1 MNRPRSLRRSLT
13 LLFIL
18 AAAFPVLLL
27 GLYYDRQ
34 LTASLTE
41 RITADTLTQARALR
55 EEITQ
60 FLQAP
65 QASLQ
70 LAGRMIDDHI
80 LLNPQEIDRYLSI
93 TVNNGQVF
101 ESILL
106 LAADGRITHWGQ
118 SDNADVVQGELV
130 DLDLS
135 GHPFF
140 VQLRERH
147 RPLWSHTFTS
157 PLNAEPTV
165 GFGLP
170 LQDGYLVGNIRLA
183 QLTERISTYRGSDP
197 QTEIAVLDQAGT
209 IIAHSDPQVARQR
222 LNLRNQK
229 IVRNGMAGKEGTVY
243 GRPSNREKLSGL
255 VIVPGTGWMV
265 MVSLPFES
273 ALQPVSRVRN
283 LTLAVTA
290 LGIAFA
296 TIIALLLANRLLRP
310 LEAMITGTREL
321 SRGRYDI
328 TLASDSYSELADL
341 EASFKTMAT
350 ALQEREQSLNKSRR
364 RYRML
369 FNSCN
374 DAVCVCLLEADD
386 SFGKLIEV
394 NDIACQRLHYDREAL
409 LSMTFTALF
418 APEIR
423 WDLDKQRQ
431 LLLKNRQLL
440 FESVHLTRGGLL
452 VPVEINAR
460 LVELDDGRAILAL
473 ARDISER
480 KAAEKEIQ
488 KLAYYDVL
496 TNLPNRRLLHD
507 RLDQAL
513 VKSLKLGKRAAV
525 FFIDLDRFKIIND
538 SLGHPVGDRLL
549 IEVSRRFLRISRQED
564 TLARLGGDEFVLL
577 AMVGSSEDAGG
588 IAAKLLASL
597 AEPIVLESQDLFITA
612 SLGIALSFEDGTNS
626 DQLLRNADAAM
637 YHAKEQ
643 GRNTYRFFSREI
655 NQQVTEKRALEGQL
669 RGAIERGELQL
680 YYQPKVDLTSGRPT
694 GIEALLRW
702 HHPDWGLV
710 PPDRFIPLAEETG
723 LILPI
728 GEWVLRTACNQVQ
741 LWNEAG
747 EPPLRV
753 AINLSAR
760 QLMESYFSETV
771 DQALAD
777 SGLDPRQL
785 ELELTESML
794 LAHSEHNL
802 STFIALKK
810 RGITLSIDDFG
821 TGYSCL
827 NQLKRFPVDY
837 LKIDRSFL
845 CQLTSDPDM
854 AAIAK
859 AITTMAHSLNLRV
872 VAEGVETEE
881 QHRMLLGHG
890 CDEGQGYRFG
900 RPEPADKVLK
910 TLRSLAAEG

>member
-1 MNRPRSLRRSLT
+1 MNKPRSLRRSLT

-93 TVNNGQVF
+93 IVNNGQVF

-118 SDNADVVQGELV
+118 SDNADMAQGELFN
-130 DLDLS
+130 LDLS

-140 VQLRERH
+140 VRLRQLH

-197 QTEIAVLDQAGT
+197 QTEVAVLDQAGT
-209 IIAHSDPQVARQR
+209 IIAHSDPQLARQR
-222 LNLRNQK
+222 LNLRNQE
-229 IVRNGMAGKEGTVY
+229 IVRNGMEGKEGTVH
-243 GRPSNREKLSGL
+243 GHPSNREKLSGL

-273 ALQPVSRVRN
+273 ALQPVYRVRS
-283 LTLAVTA
+283 LTLGVTA
-290 LGIAFA
+290 LGTAFA
-296 TIIALLLANRLLRP
+296 TIIALLLASRLLRP
-310 LEAMITGTREL
+310 LAAMMTGTREL
-321 SRGRYDI
+321 SRGRFDI
-328 TLASDSYSELADL
+328 ALAGDSYSELADL
-341 EASFKTMAT
+341 EASFKAMAA
-350 ALQEREQSLNKSRR
+350 ALQEREQSLSKSRR

-369 FNSCN
+369 FNNCN
-374 DAVCVCLLEADD
+374 DAVCVCRLEADG
-386 SFGKLIEV
+386 SFGKLSEV
-394 NDIACQRLHYDREAL
+394 NDIACQRLHYNREEL
-409 LSMTFTALF
+409 QSMTFTALF
-418 APEIR
+418 APEAR

-431 LLLKNRQLL
+431 LLLNNRQLL
-440 FESVHLTRGGLL
+440 FESVHLSRDGEL

-460 LVELDDGRAILAL
+460 LVDLDDGRAILAL

-480 KAAEKEIQ
+480 KAAEREIQ
-488 KLAYYDVL
+488 KLAYYDAL
-496 TNLPNRRLLHD
+496 TNLPNRRLLYD
-507 RLDQAL
+507 RLTQAL
-513 VKSLKLGKRAAV
+513 ARSLRVGKRIAV
-525 FFIDLDRFKIIND
+525 FFIDLDRFKTIND
-538 SLGHPVGDRLL
+538 SLGHTVGDRLL
-549 IEVSRRFLRISRQED
+549 IEVSRRFLRISRQEN

-577 AMVGSSEDAGG
+577 AMVGSSEDATR
-588 IAAKLLASL
+588 IAAKLLAAL
-597 AEPIVLESQDLFITA
+597 AEPVVLEGQDLLVTA
-612 SLGIALSFEDGTNS
+612 SIGIALSPDDGTKG
-626 DQLLRNADAAM
+626 DQLLRKADAAM

-643 GRNTYRFFSREI
+643 GRNTCRFFSPEI
-655 NQQVTEKRALEGQL
+655 NEQVTEKLALEGQL

-680 YYQPKVDLTSGRPT
+680 FYQPKVDLISGRPT

-710 PPDRFIPLAEETG
+710 PPDRFIPLAEESG

-728 GEWVLRTACNQVQ
+728 GEWVLRTACRQVQ

-747 EPPLRV
+747 APPLRV

-760 QLMESYFSETV
+760 QLMENNFTGTV
-771 DQALAD
+771 NQALAD

-794 LAHSEHNL
+794 LEHSEHNL

-810 RGITLSIDDFG
+810 RGITLTIDDFG

-837 LKIDRSFL
+837 LKIDRSFV

-910 TLRSLAAEG
+910 TLQSLAADG